1 MIIYNFVSCSNRTFM
16 ELKSISGRTNR
27 LRRRSSNRTFME
39 LKYERL
45 NKNRSRLT
53 SSNRTFMELKY
64 LMNGSTPS
72 APSVLIV
79 PLWN

>member
-39 LKYERL
+39 LKFEHEAIDRC
-45 NKNRSRLT
+45 
-53 SSNRTFMELKY
+53 
-64 LMNGSTPS
+64 PS
-72 APSVLIV
+72 AF
-79 PLWN
+79 